1 MATNA
6 DIRIIRS
13 LTLKSVAN
21 LFAVWYGFW
30 GIVSGLVFVSSNAKS
45 ISSPVGLL
53 VPLVEVKLNLISIR
67 APTLPGA
74 IVQAMFFVLL
84 CAATGWISGLLTAL
98 AYNLLSRHL
107 HVQLRASTETLAP
120 SDG

>member
-1 MATNA
+1 MNA

-13 LTLKSVAN
+13 LTFKPVAN

-30 GIVSGLVFVSSNAKS
+30 GIVSGTVFVSSNAKS

-53 VPLVEVKLNLISIR
+53 IPFVDVKLNLISIR

-74 IVQAMFFVLL
+74 IVLAMFHVLL

-98 AYNLLSRHL
+98 AYNLLSRRL
-107 HVQLRASTETLAP
+107 HVQLRGSTETLTP